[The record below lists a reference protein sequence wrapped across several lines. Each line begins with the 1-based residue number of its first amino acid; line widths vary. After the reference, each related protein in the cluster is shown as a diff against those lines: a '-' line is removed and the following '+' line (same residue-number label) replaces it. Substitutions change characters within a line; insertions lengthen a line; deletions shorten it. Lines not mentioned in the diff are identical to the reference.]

1 MRPDSAKG
9 APRLD
14 AATPRAL
21 GTVFACAVGN
31 MVSSTP
37 MVNST
42 FGLFLIPVTAALG
55 WPRAKFSA
63 ALALIS
69 LIGFVDYPLFGRIA
83 DRIGSRPV
91 ILAGN
96 IVFAAALAAMGL
108 VNGSTLQFFALVT
121 LLGVTAAAPST
132 VLLSKVVSGWFF
144 RKRGLY
150 LGLTAGLGNGLGCT
164 VVPMIGGVLLAHY
177 GWRGTYA
184 SLGLIILFFGGPAL
198 WLLMREAPRLPAAA
212 HPGGEDP
219 LSSGLTGAEARRT
232 PAFWMIMAAIS
243 IGAGSL
249 GAVFTHVVP
258 MLVDRGISPTVAT
271 LALSA
276 LAFSNTVW
284 QIALG
289 KLLDRVSGP
298 RLAAPCIL
306 VALAGLFLLAHARQP
321 GLLILGGLLTGIGS
335 GTEYGLVPYFI
346 PRYFGF
352 RSYGEVY
359 GSIFG
364 MIMLTMGFAPFLMD
378 LVYDLKHSYDLA
390 LYGIDAALVLCAI
403 LIARLPGYTFPV
415 LAPAS
420 ASGARRPPSAAVLPG
435 QGAPV

>member
-1 MRPDSAKG
+1 MSPAPAKA

-14 AATPRAL
+14 AATPQSL
-21 GTVFACAVGN
+21 TTVFACAVGN
-31 MVSSTP
+31 LVSSTP

-55 WPRAKFSA
+55 WPRSKFSA

-69 LIGFVDYPLFGRIA
+69 LIGFVAYPLFGRIA
-83 DRIGSRPV
+83 DRIGARPV

-96 IVFAAALAAMGL
+96 IAFAGALAAMGL
-108 VNGSTLQFFALVT
+108 IDSSTVRFFALVT

-132 VLLSKVVSGWFF
+132 VLLSKVISGWFF

-164 VVPMIGGVLLAHY
+164 VIPMIGGVLLAHY
-177 GWRGTYA
+177 GWRGTYVG
-184 SLGLIILFFGGPAL
+184 LGLITLFFGGPAL
-198 WLLMREAPRLPAAA
+198 WLMMREAPRLPAAV

-219 LSSGLTGAEARRT
+219 LSSGLTGAEARNTR
-232 PAFWMIMAAIS
+232 AFWMILAAIA

-258 MLVDRGISPTVAT
+258 ILLDRGISPAVAT
-271 LALSA
+271 LTLSA

-284 QIALG
+284 QIVLG
-289 KLLDRVSGP
+289 KLLDRASGP

-306 VALAGLFLLAHARQP
+306 VALAGLFLIAHAHNP
-321 GLLILGGLLTGIGS
+321 ALLILGGLLTGIGS

-352 RSYGEVY
+352 KAYGEVY

-378 LVYDLKHSYDLA
+378 LVFDLKHSYDWA
-390 LYGIDAALVLCAI
+390 LYGVDAALVLCAV
-403 LIARLPGYTFPV
+403 LIARLPGYTFPA
-415 LAPAS
+415 LAPA
-420 ASGARRPPSAAVLPG
+420 AVPDTRRPPVAAVLPG